1 MPTRYFRFDFL
12 KQDLAAGFVVFLVAL
27 PLCLGIALASEAPLL
42 SGIISGVVAGLVV
55 SLISGSELSVSGPAA
70 GLTATVIA
78 GQLAIGSF
86 EGILVA
92 TTLSGFI
99 QILLGTIRSGHLATL
114 FPASVIKGMLAGIG
128 VIIILK
134 QLPYAFGWRGDFD
147 LEDGLSTMFTFQ
159 NSHLILKASVGSI
172 SFGSL
177 VISLAGA
184 IVLLAWQSRAQKG
197 YTFFKTFP
205 GALAAVI
212 VGVLLNQSFG
222 YWLPYLEISRESG
235 QLVTLPSLASPAE
248 IFSLMLGDWSLWVQN
263 EVVWAVA
270 LTIAVV
276 GSVETLLCV
285 EAADK
290 LDPLRRISRP
300 NRELVAQGIGNAIAG
315 ALGGLPLT
323 SVIVRSSAN
332 IYAGARTRIS
342 AFVHGVLL
350 LLCVAFLPSLLN
362 SIPLASLAT
371 VLIFVGY
378 KLCNFSVF
386 KHMRESGIDQ
396 LSPFIITLL
405 SVVFLDLL
413 SGVAIGTVAGLFF
426 VLKMNYHA
434 AFTVVSEDNFY
445 LIRFNKDVNFI
456 QKVALKKALARIPD
470 HSSTLIDGGS
480 VMFIDYDIFELLQD
494 FQRSAAD
501 RHIKVNLRN
510 FTSARNRA
518 ALEEFTP
525 V

>member
-1 MPTRYFRFDFL
+1 MSTTYFRFDFL

-42 SGIISGVVAGLVV
+42 SGVISGVVAGLLV

-86 EGILVA
+86 EGLLVA

-99 QILLGTIRSGHLATL
+99 QILLGAIRSGHLASL

-134 QLPYAFGWRGDFD
+134 QLPYAFGWTGDFD

-159 NSHLILKASVGSI
+159 NSHLILKASIGAI

-177 VISLAGA
+177 IISLVGA
-184 IVLLAWQSRAQKG
+184 IVLIEWHNRAQRG
-197 YTFFKTFP
+197 GAFFKSFP

-212 VGVLLNQSFG
+212 VGVLLNQAFHQ
-222 YWLPYLEISRESG
+222 WLPHLEISRESG
-235 QLVTLPSLASPAE
+235 QLVALPALSSPAD
-248 IFSLMLGDWSLWVQN
+248 ILSLMPSDWSLWIQN
-263 EVVWAVA
+263 KSVWAVA
-270 LTIAVV
+270 LAIAMV

-285 EAADK
+285 EATDK

-300 NRELVAQGIGNAIAG
+300 NRELVAQGIGNAVSG

-342 AFVHGVLL
+342 AFVHGSLL
-350 LLCVAFLPSLLN
+350 LLCVAFLPGLLN

-386 KHMRESGIDQ
+386 RQMRESGFDQ
-396 LSPFIITLL
+396 FVPFVVTLL

-413 SGVAIGTVAGLFF
+413 SGVAIGTMAGLFF

-434 AFTVVSEDNFY
+434 AFTAVHEDDFY

-456 QKVALKKALARIPD
+456 QKVALKKTLARIPD
-470 HSSTLIDGGS
+470 YSSVLIDGGS
-480 VMFIDYDIFELLQD
+480 VMFIDYDILELLHD
-494 FQRSAAD
+494 FKRSVAD
-501 RHIKVNLRN
+501 RHITVTYRN
-510 FTSARNRA
+510 FISARNRA
-518 ALEEFTP
+518 ALEETAP
-525 V
+525 A